1 MTGILGGTFDPPQ
14 NGHLALARA
23 ALEQLPVDR
32 LLVLVAEHPGHREVV
47 ADAESRVRL
56 AEAAF
61 AELPAEVVL
70 DPNAFTVDAVRD
82 GRFGDAIFI
91 VGADEG
97 VAFPTWKEPDEVLR
111 HVRLAVGTRSGFAP
125 PDLAR
130 YGDRVLSF
138 ELASPP
144 VSSTEVRERIAQGEP
159 LDGLVPPAVAHAIEE
174 HALYRGYTERE
185 PEDSKRH

>member
-32 LLVLVAEHPGHREVV
+32 LLVLVAEHPGHRVVV

-70 DPNAFTVDAVRD
+70 DPNAFTVDAVGD
-82 GRFGDAIFI
+82 GRFGEAIFI

-97 VAFPTWKEPDEVLR
+97 AAFPGWKAPEEVLR
-111 HVRLAVGTRSGFAP
+111 EVKLAVGTRTGYPP
-125 PDLAR
+125 PDLER
-130 YGDRVLSF
+130 YRDRVLSF
-138 ELASPP
+138 QLASPP
-144 VSSTEVRERIAQGEP
+144 VSSSEVRERVARGEP
-159 LDGLVPPAVAHAIEE
+159 IADLVPEAVEREISKLG
-174 HALYRGYTERE
+174 LYRGYTTSDPERT
-185 PEDSKRH
+185 